1 MDPNWVSYLDKYG
14 ILDEGKTE
22 VIFYDY
28 NPNALYYMQQTIEN
42 FEGGD
47 TRRFLKGV
55 NKHKTND
62 WIDSKMDIA
71 DYMSKVKNFTRYK
84 DS

>member
-1 MDPNWVSYLDKYG
+1 
-14 ILDEGKTE
+14 
-22 VIFYDY
+22 
-28 NPNALYYMQQTIEN
+28 MQQTIEN

-47 TRRFLKGV
+47 YHRFLKGV

-84 DS
+84 DSCKI